1 MVPGS
6 GIEPL
11 TNGLSIHCS
20 TSELTWYWYA
30 KLLMNFL
37 YIFDSSVCDSQTGRF
52 FYLQLPIGLCT
63 KSNSMYFN
71 MVSATSS
78 QKPRREVLPCPYPWS
93 KDQRFHGL
101 VLPNRIWPDWRPHG
115 WPKTPN
121 AGLVA
126 PMYNRHRTG
135 DDVYLFNN
143 HNSSTFACCCQAFY

>member
-30 KLLMNFL
+30 KLLM
-37 YIFDSSVCDSQTGRF
+37 
-52 FYLQLPIGLCT
+52 
-63 KSNSMYFN
+63 YFN

-78 QKPRREVLPCPYPWS
+78 QKPRRELLPCPYPWS

-101 VLPNRIWPDWRPHG
+101 LYRIGFGPIGGLMDGLRPLTLVLSRPCI
-115 WPKTPN
+115 
-121 AGLVA
+121 
-126 PMYNRHRTG
+126 TG
-135 DDVYLFNN
+135 IGPGMTFIYYYN
-143 HNSSTFACCCQAFY
+143 HNSSTFACCCQAFVKPFHKNCTRLAGYIWCRFLQL